1 MIFKKKFLLLALFI
15 IIIFQT
21 LIYTNNNQKTSFR
34 FFKWTVPEVTIGKL
48 ISISFVSGLFI
59 SSFLNITLSTSLK
72 KNNLENTE
80 ENYEPPNIKEFNN
93 SNMEI
98 PPQRDIRDAQPTI
111 SVNYRVVKNTEESNF
126 KSNQNFSNYSDISPE
141 ICSAWIGNLYN
152 QNNNPKSI
160 QRHLS
165 SAKGFFRFL
174 KKNNLVDSSPFE
186 LITAPKSPNTL
197 PEVLSPE
204 NVEQL
209 LNFKPTNLIE
219 IRDLAIVELMYSSGL
234 RVSETVNINLSDF
247 EDNMTFL
254 RVLGKGSKTRLV
266 PLGRFAINAIKNWLD
281 ERKKIATKTEAL
293 FLNSKGTR
301 LSVRSVQIRL
311 KKMAVKQG
319 LPPIH
324 PHMLRHSFATHMLES
339 SGDLRTIQELLGHS
353 SLSTTQIYT
362 KLDYQHLAKIY
373 DQAHP
378 RAKK

>member
-1 MIFKKKFLLLALFI
+1 MNNNVFIISDIKEYIVFISQVKNLSENTSKSYERDLKKLHLFLLD
-15 IIIFQT
+15 
-21 LIYTNNNQKTSFR
+21 
-34 FFKWTVPEVTIGKL
+34 
-48 ISISFVSGLFI
+48 
-59 SSFLNITLSTSLK
+59 LNISEYS
-72 KNNLENTE
+72 
-80 ENYEPPNIKEFNN
+80 
-93 SNMEI
+93 
-98 PPQRDIRDAQPTI
+98 QI
-111 SVNYRVVKNTEESNF
+111 SAET
-126 KSNQNFSNYSDISPE
+126 
-141 ICSAWIGNLYN
+141 CSAWVGSLYS

-174 KKNNLVDSSPFE
+174 KKNNLIESSPFE
-186 LITAPKSPNTL
+186 LISAPKSSSIL

-204 NVEQL
+204 DVEQL
-209 LNFKPTNLIE
+209 LNFKPTNMIE
-219 IRDLAIVELMYSSGL
+219 IRDMAIVELMYSSGL
-234 RVSETVNINLSDF
+234 RVSETANINISDF
-247 EDNMTFL
+247 EENKTFL

-266 PLGRFAINAIKNWLD
+266 PMGRFAINAINNWLM
-281 ERKKIATKTEAL
+281 EREKILNSTDAL

-301 LSVRSVQIRL
+301 LTVRSIQLRL

>member
-1 MIFKKKFLLLALFI
+1 M
-15 IIIFQT
+15 
-21 LIYTNNNQKTSFR
+21 NNNVFILSDVKEYI
-34 FFKWTVPEVTIGKL
+34 V
-48 ISISFVSGLFI
+48 FVSQVK
-59 SSFLNITLSTSLK
+59 NLSENTSKSYERDLK
-72 KNNLENTE
+72 KLHLFLSDLNVSE
-80 ENYEPPNIKEFNN
+80 Y
-93 SNMEI
+93 S
-98 PPQRDIRDAQPTI
+98 QI
-111 SVNYRVVKNTEESNF
+111 SAET
-126 KSNQNFSNYSDISPE
+126 
-141 ICSAWIGNLYN
+141 CSAWIGSLYS

-174 KKNNLVDSSPFE
+174 KKNNLIESSPFE
-186 LITAPKSPNTL
+186 LVSAPKSSSTL

-204 NVEQL
+204 DVEQL
-209 LNFKPTNLIE
+209 LNFKPTNTIE
-219 IRDLAIVELMYSSGL
+219 IRDMAIVELMYSSGL
-234 RVSETVNINLSDF
+234 RVSETANINISDF
-247 EDNMTFL
+247 EEDKSFL

-266 PLGRFAINAIKNWLD
+266 PMGRFAINAINNWLI
-281 ERKKIATKTEAL
+281 EREKILNKTEAL

-301 LSVRSVQIRL
+301 LTVRSIQLRL

-373 DQAHP
+373 DLAHP

>member
-1 MIFKKKFLLLALFI
+1 MKKSIFILNDIKEY
-15 IIIFQT
+15 
-21 LIYTNNNQKTSFR
+21 LI
-34 FFKWTVPEVTIGKL
+34 
-48 ISISFVSGLFI
+48 FVSQVKNLSQNTTKSYERDLRKLSVFI
-59 SSFLNITLSTSLK
+59 SDLNIS
-72 KNNLENTE
+72 
-80 ENYEPPNIKEFNN
+80 
-93 SNMEI
+93 
-98 PPQRDIRDAQPTI
+98 D
-111 SVNYRVVKNTEESNF
+111 
-126 KSNQNFSNYSDISPE
+126 YSQISPD
-141 ICSAWIGNLYN
+141 ICSAWIGNLYS
-152 QNNNPKSI
+152 QDNNPRSI

-174 KKNNLVDSSPFE
+174 MKNDLIKSSPFE
-186 LITAPKSPNTL
+186 LVIAPKSPSNL

-204 NVEQL
+204 DVEQL
-209 LNFKPTNLIE
+209 LNFKPSSLIE
-219 IRDLAIVELMYSSGL
+219 IRDMAIVEVMYSSGL
-234 RVSETVNINLSDF
+234 RVSETVNINIADF
-247 EDNMTFL
+247 EEDMTFL

-266 PLGRFAINAIKNWLD
+266 PMGRFAVTAINNWLT
-281 ERKKIATKTEAL
+281 EREKIVANTDAL

-301 LSVRSVQIRL
+301 LTVRSVQLRL